1 MILYYGSALIL
12 GVLFIVAPILNG
24 RNALSLGTFKAS
36 FFNYL
41 SATLT
46 AFIFLILFSN
56 LESFKQLPTIPPH
69 YFLGG
74 LIGCVII
81 LLLNY
86 FTTKIKA
93 FYIVI
98 LPFMG
103 QMTMG
108 LILDYM
114 IMGSFET
121 KRILGLI
128 IICFGLYLQ
137 SEKKEVKLI
146 TSEDKSVF

>member
-1 MILYYGSALIL
+1 MILYYGFALIL

-24 RNALSLGTFKAS
+24 RNALSLGTFRAS

-46 AFIFLILFSN
+46 AFIFLILFSD
-56 LESFKQLPTIPPH
+56 LDAFKKLPTMPPY

-74 LIGCVII
+74 LIGCIVI

-114 IMGSFET
+114 ILGSFEP
-121 KRILGLI
+121 KRILGLL

-137 SEKKEVKLI
+137 NKKKEVKLI
-146 TSEDKSVF
+146 TSDNDSVI

>member
-12 GVLFIVAPILNG
+12 GVLFILAPILNG
-24 RNALSLGTFKAS
+24 RNALALGTFKAS

-46 AFIFLILFSN
+46 ALICLMLFSN
-56 LESFKQLPTIPPH
+56 LEYFKQLPTIPPH

-74 LIGCVII
+74 VIGCFVI

-103 QMTMG
+103 QMTLG
-108 LILDYM
+108 IILDYM
-114 IMGSFET
+114 FIGNFEI
-121 KRILGLI
+121 KSILGLS

-146 TSEDKSVF
+146 TSEDKPTI

>member
-1 MILYYGSALIL
+1 MILYYVFALIL
-12 GVLFIVAPILNG
+12 GILFIVVPILNG
-24 RNALSLGTFKAS
+24 QNALALGTFKAS

-46 AFIFLILFSN
+46 AFVFLMLFSN
-56 LESFKQLPTIPPH
+56 LEVFKKLPTIPPH
-69 YFLGG
+69 YYLGG
-74 LIGCVII
+74 LIGCLVI

-98 LPFMG
+98 LLFMG

-108 LILDYM
+108 LILDYS
-114 IMGSFET
+114 IMGQFES
-121 KRILGLI
+121 KRILGLL

-137 SEKKEVKLI
+137 NAKKEVKQI
-146 TSEDKSVF
+146 TPKDEPIL